1 MVLGR
6 QVAQHAN
13 DEQHPHGGDWLREV
27 VFGLNDGL
35 VTTLVFIMTV
45 SAVAGAASLV
55 LIALSEIVAGG
66 ISMALGGYLSAKTE
80 HDILQQRIATER
92 AEIAAEPAEERAEL
106 HRIYYD
112 KGLRGLLLERVI
124 AQLTANDELW
134 LNALLR
140 DEHGVVDQDSAP
152 PWRQGARIGAAFVVG
167 GLIPA
172 LPFLLHAP
180 HPRPVA
186 YALTAL
192 TALALGA
199 LKARYTLTGPLRAA
213 LEFLAI
219 VTGGTL
225 AGIAIGALLHTVG
238 A

>member
-1 MVLGR
+1 MLPQPQEG
-6 QVAQHAN
+6 AHPPM
-13 DEQHPHGGDWLREV
+13 EQHPHGGDWLREL

-45 SAVAGAASLV
+45 SAVAGTASLV

-66 ISMALGGYLSAKTE
+66 VSMALGGYLSAKTE

-92 AEIAAEPAEERAEL
+92 AEIVHEPAEERAEL
-106 HRIYYD
+106 RRIYYD
-112 KGLRGLLLERVI
+112 KGLRGVLLDRVV
-124 AQLTANDELW
+124 AQLTANDDRW

-140 DEHGVVDQDSAP
+140 DEHGIVQDDGVA
-152 PWRQGARIGAAFVVG
+152 PWRQGLRIGAAFVLG

-172 LPFLLHAP
+172 LPFLLGLP
-180 HPRPVA
+180 YSRLLA
-186 YALTAL
+186 YALTAC

-199 LKARYTLTGPLRAA
+199 VKARYTLKGPIRAA

-225 AGIAIGALLHTVG
+225 IGIAIGAALH
-238 A
+238 AA

>member
-1 MVLGR
+1 MGR
-6 QVAQHAN
+6 N
-13 DEQHPHGGDWLREV
+13 RGKMMRPGDEQHPHGGDWLREV

-45 SAVAGAASLV
+45 SAVAGSASLV

-66 ISMALGGYLSAKTE
+66 VSMALGGYLSAKTE
-80 HDILQQRIATER
+80 YDILQQRIATER
-92 AEIAAEPAEERAEL
+92 EEIADEPAEERAEL
-106 HRIYYD
+106 RRIYYD
-112 KGLRGLLLERVI
+112 KGLRGPLLDRVV
-124 AQLTANDELW
+124 AQLTANDDRW

-140 DEHGVVDQDSAP
+140 DEHGVVEQEGTP
-152 PWRQGARIGAAFVVG
+152 PWQQGLRIGAAFVIG

-172 LPFLLHAP
+172 LPFLAGLPHA
-180 HPRPVA
+180 RPLA
-186 YALTAL
+186 YAFTAL

-199 LKARYTLTGPLRAA
+199 LKARYTLKGPIRAA

-225 AGIAIGALLHTVG
+225 AGIAIGALLH
-238 A
+238 AL